1 MYTRV
6 FFALMLS
13 NASLRIA
20 TMMLVTLVPL
30 YAFDLGLSP
39 VQVGLTSTLYFA
51 TAALT
56 RPLSGWLVDSRGRW
70 VIMLLGVALF
80 TAATGLYLLSL
91 PVWLFLA
98 LRAVQGAGFSLNGTA
113 VSTLATDIIPEKK
126 LAEGLGILSLE
137 QTVVTIFAPWLAL
150 TLRIHAGYEVAF
162 AVALGCCVLNFL
174 VRMALAKEA
183 KAIDARRRAKASTIP
198 GRNRSGFH
206 LKNLVEK
213 DSWRPATVMLCFMF
227 GSTSVSTFLAAYALS
242 QGMENIGLFFVMS
255 GLMLAVSRLLIGTMR
270 KVLSLTGIVVG
281 GVVLN
286 VGAMLCIYFADG
298 LGLLLVAGALFGFST
313 GVVSPSMN
321 SISVLSAR
329 PEARGRASAT
339 YFFALD
345 VSTALGAWILGTIA
359 ALWTLR
365 EAFLTSAA
373 IVALSLLLIMWLYRT
388 GRMPRKNS
396 A

>member
-113 VSTLATDIIPEKK
+113 VLN
-126 LAEGLGILSLE
+126 LGHRHHS
-137 QTVVTIFAPWLAL
+137 
-150 TLRIHAGYEVAF
+150 G
-162 AVALGCCVLNFL
+162 
-174 VRMALAKEA
+174 KEA
-183 KAIDARRRAKASTIP
+183 
-198 GRNRSGFH
+198 
-206 LKNLVEK
+206 
-213 DSWRPATVMLCFMF
+213 C
-227 GSTSVSTFLAAYALS
+227 
-242 QGMENIGLFFVMS
+242 
-255 GLMLAVSRLLIGTMR
+255 
-270 KVLSLTGIVVG
+270 
-281 GVVLN
+281 
-286 VGAMLCIYFADG
+286 
-298 LGLLLVAGALFGFST
+298 
-313 GVVSPSMN
+313 
-321 SISVLSAR
+321 
-329 PEARGRASAT
+329 
-339 YFFALD
+339 
-345 VSTALGAWILGTIA
+345 
-359 ALWTLR
+359 
-365 EAFLTSAA
+365 
-373 IVALSLLLIMWLYRT
+373 
-388 GRMPRKNS
+388 
-396 A
+396 